1 MAYSRKIPNKGLQL
15 RTWNFQHTGVLIKYN
30 VEIPGV
36 NKKEVEFPVVIKKIT
51 WNFHGSLV
59 SGMWHWFLS

>member
-36 NKKEVEFPVVIKKIT
+36 NKKEVEFPVQ
-51 WNFHGSLV
+51 W
-59 SGMWHWFLS
+59 

>member
-36 NKKEVEFPVVIKKIT
+36 NKKEVEFAEGLRK
-51 WNFHGSLV
+51 N
-59 SGMWHWFLS
+59 